1 MALYLINIFQRERD
15 RLLLE
20 IKKLACVPYVQNK
33 KMQDV
38 YSDKLNDLEL
48 QVGWYY
54 NIDIFKI
61 FTKYTFYWSQY
72 KEFVVQ
78 LVSFSYRLLV
88 AFLIAYRIKTKAR

>member
-54 NIDIFKI
+54 NIDIFKVYI
-61 FTKYTFYWSQY
+61 LLEPIQGIRGAVS
-72 KEFVVQ
+72 
-78 LVSFSYRLLV
+78 LVLL
-88 AFLIAYRIKTKAR
+88 